1 MKTDAVVAGDPGGRS
16 GPRETP
22 RTDAPLERSSEGR
35 SARSA
40 ATLRERRS
48 ASILDALGLAITALI
63 ALVWAVPLLWS
74 LTVALRPASASVA
87 VGSPWFAGRLTL
99 DNFAEAWQ
107 RVPFGA
113 YYLNTLVIV
122 LGILAVQLVTITLAG
137 FAFARLRF
145 PGRDL
150 MFLLVLVQILVPTN
164 ALLVPNYTTIR
175 QLGLFDTKLAV
186 MLPFFA
192 SAFGTFLLRQTFRQV
207 PRDLDDASVIDGAGW
222 WQTLWHVYLPNSRS
236 ALVAFALVSVSFHWS
251 DFLWPLIVTNSD
263 ASRPLTVGLNTLTQ
277 MGESGAQ
284 WSLIMAGT
292 LLVVSPLLLAFLV
305 FQRQFISS
313 FMRSGLR

>member
-1 MKTDAVVAGDPGGRS
+1 VA
-16 GPRETP
+16 
-22 RTDAPLERSSEGR
+22 
-35 SARSA
+35 
-40 ATLRERRS
+40 
-48 ASILDALGLAITALI
+48 
-63 ALVWAVPLLWS
+63 
-74 LTVALRPASASVA
+74 VALRPANVSVA
-87 VGSPWFAGRLTL
+87 LGSPWWGGGLTL
-99 DNFAEAWQ
+99 DNFVEAWQ
-107 RVPFGA
+107 RVPFGT
-113 YYLNTLVIV
+113 YFINTFVIV
-122 LGILAVQLVTITLAG
+122 FGILAVQLVTITLAG

-145 PGRDL
+145 PARDL
-150 MFLLVLVQILVPTN
+150 VFVLVLVQILVPTN

-192 SAFGTFLLRQTFRQV
+192 SAFGTFLLRQTFREV
-207 PRDLDDASVIDGAGW
+207 PRDLDDASVIDGAVW
-222 WQTLWHVYLPNSRS
+222 WQTLWHVYLPSSRS

-263 ASRPLTVGLNTLTQ
+263 ASRPVTVGLNTLTQ

-284 WSLIMAGT
+284 WALVMAGT
-292 LLVVSPLLLAFLV
+292 LLVVSPLLVAFLV

>member
-1 MKTDAVVAGDPGGRS
+1 V
-16 GPRETP
+16 
-22 RTDAPLERSSEGR
+22 
-35 SARSA
+35 
-40 ATLRERRS
+40 
-48 ASILDALGLAITALI
+48 LGLATTSLV
-63 ALVWAVPLLWS
+63 ALVWAGPLLWS
-74 LTVALRPASASVA
+74 VAVALRPANVSVA
-87 VGSPWFAGRLTL
+87 LGSPWWGGGLTL
-99 DNFAEAWQ
+99 DNFVEAWQ
-107 RVPFGA
+107 RVPFGTSCI
-113 YYLNTLVIV
+113 NTFVIV
-122 LGILAVQLVTITLAG
+122 FGILAVQLVTITLAG

-145 PGRDL
+145 PARDL
-150 MFLLVLVQILVPTN
+150 VFVLVLVQILVPTN

-192 SAFGTFLLRQTFRQV
+192 SAFGTFLLRQTFREV
-207 PRDLDDASVIDGAGW
+207 PRDLDDASVIDGAVW
-222 WQTLWHVYLPNSRS
+222 WQTLWHVYLPSSRS

-263 ASRPLTVGLNTLTQ
+263 ASRPVTVGLNTLTQ

-284 WSLIMAGT
+284 WALVMAGT
-292 LLVVSPLLLAFLV
+292 LVVVSPLLVAFLV